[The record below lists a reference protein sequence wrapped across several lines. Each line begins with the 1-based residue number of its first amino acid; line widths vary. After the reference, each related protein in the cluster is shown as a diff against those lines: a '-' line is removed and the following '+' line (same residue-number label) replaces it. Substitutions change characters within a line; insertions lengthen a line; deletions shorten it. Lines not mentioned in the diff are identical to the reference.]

1 MKAAVKC
8 HCGQR
13 IFSRDVVQQ
22 GYYVRKFGPS
32 YVYLRFRCSRCKK
45 LGEHF
50 IKHDEWEEGLLRD
63 DVTEASDDER
73 RVFER
78 LGPITAGEMA
88 EFHGKL
94 DQPSALRHLTEGETR

>member
-13 IFSRDVVQQ
+13 IFARDVVQQ

-50 IKHDEWEEGLLRD
+50 IKHEEWEEGILRD
-63 DVTEASDDER
+63 DVTEATDEELR
-73 RVFER
+73 RFDR
-78 LGPITAGEMA
+78 LGPITAAEMA

-94 DQPSALRHLTEGETR
+94 SALGALSELTDGEKS